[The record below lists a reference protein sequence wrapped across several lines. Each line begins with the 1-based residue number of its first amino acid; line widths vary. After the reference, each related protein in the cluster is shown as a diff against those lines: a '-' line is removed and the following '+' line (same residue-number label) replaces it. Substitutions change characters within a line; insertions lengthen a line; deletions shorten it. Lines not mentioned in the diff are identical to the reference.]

1 MPYSNRPANSIS
13 RTSFGKTADNEAV
26 EIYTLRN
33 SHGMEMRLATYGGIV
48 VSLTA
53 PDRNGQFVDV
63 VLGHDNL
70 DDYLKFNFHF
80 GALIGRYANRIGGAK
95 FNLEGKTYTLAKNS
109 GENTLH
115 GGVKGFDKVVWK
127 AKSLETAHGPAI
139 ELSYLS
145 KDGEE
150 GFPGNLTV
158 KALHTLTDENE
169 LRIDFAATTDATT
182 VCNLTNHSY
191 FNLAGKGDVLNHE
204 VQINAGHF
212 TPTDSTLIP
221 TGELKSVDGTPFDFR
236 QPAKIGARI
245 SDPQLK
251 ATKGYDVNFIIDKPL
266 GKLGLQ
272 ARVYEPV
279 TGRVLEILSTQP
291 GVQFFTSNN
300 FNGSVAGKN
309 GWAYQK
315 HAAFCLEP
323 QHFPDSPNK
332 SQFPST
338 ELKPGQ
344 IYQNTTVHRFLT
356 K

>member
-1 MPYSNRPANSIS
+1 MAYSNRSNNSIS

-70 DDYLKFNFHF
+70 DDYLKYNFHF
-80 GALIGRYANRIGGAK
+80 GALIGRYANRIGGGK
-95 FNLEGKTYTLAKNS
+95 FSLNGKTYTLAKNS

-127 AKSLETAHGPAI
+127 AKPLETAHGPAI

-204 VQINAGHF
+204 VQINAGRF
-212 TPTDSTLIP
+212 TPMDSTLIA

-236 QPAKIGARI
+236 KPAKIGARI
-245 SDPQLK
+245 GDPQLTL
-251 ATKGYDVNFIIDKPL
+251 TKGYDINFVIDEPL

-272 ARVYEPV
+272 ARVYEPAS
-279 TGRVLEILSTQP
+279 GRVLEVLSTQP
-291 GVQFFTSNN
+291 GVQFFTANN
-300 FNGSVAGKN
+300 FNGSFAGKN

-315 HAAFCLEP
+315 HAAFCLEA

-332 SQFPST
+332 PQFPST

-344 IYQNTTVHRFLT
+344 IYQNTIIYRFLT